1 MSTQGPSGPVSG
13 VAGPSGPVSGVAG
26 PSGPTS
32 GQHETGHLTAE
43 DLAYRARALAQ
54 AHPLTALARRYV
66 DRSVADQRTSQ
77 PVPEIGIWAGA
88 ATIGGYCLRRV
99 EETEA
104 GVELEASGEDQLPDL
119 DALEETTSKIA
130 AELRTDGAGG
140 HLLGDEDR
148 TIEALDRIIASEVS
162 RRLDHWKDDVDQAA
176 WGELEEYLTWWVVKG
191 YALRV
196 AETVTGALR

>member
-1 MSTQGPSGPVSG
+1 MSAQGPSGPASGMAGPSGPASG
-13 VAGPSGPVSGVAG
+13 VAGPSGAHDTDHGIIGS
-26 PSGPTS
+26 
-32 GQHETGHLTAE
+32 LTAE

-54 AHPLTALARRYV
+54 SHPLTALAKSYI
-66 DRSVADQRTSQ
+66 DRAVADQRTSQ
-77 PVPEIGIWAGA
+77 PIPEIGVWAGA
-88 ATIGGYCLRRV
+88 ATIAGYCLRRV

-104 GVELEASGEDQLPDL
+104 GLEFEVSDGDLPDL
-119 DALEETTSKIA
+119 DALEEATTNIA
-130 AELRTDGAGG
+130 ADLRTDGAGG
-140 HLLGDEDR
+140 HLLGGEDR

-176 WGELEEYLTWWVVKG
+176 WDELEEYLTWWVVKG